1 MFHPHPSH
9 LLTEHFHTKPYQG
22 ADPFDARFLFVGLDA
37 NYAADIENSPIFP
50 MILQYHEDGPGFW
63 RTNGVHHPFLLAQYK
78 GAGHF
83 YHSNFAKIGFQPS
96 NADLVSFIELLNSP
110 TVGRSDLTIN
120 DLDPTHLKLLRRVI
134 FEGNAKF
141 IFLSASV
148 KRLLLASGLFPELRA
163 IPRNYG
169 ALRILYQDDERSV
182 FLHLH
187 FSNYGTFEKQLQ
199 AEAREIL
206 NLLAKS
212 LGRD

>member
-1 MFHPHPSH
+1 M
-9 LLTEHFHTKPYQG
+9 
-22 ADPFDARFLFVGLDA
+22 
-37 NYAADIENSPIFP
+37 
-50 MILQYHEDGPGFW
+50 
-63 RTNGVHHPFLLAQYK
+63 
-78 GAGHF
+78 
-83 YHSNFAKIGFQPS
+83 
-96 NADLVSFIELLNSP
+96 SFIELLNSP
-110 TVGRSDLTIN
+110 TVGRSDLTIK

-163 IPRNYG
+163 IPRNHG
-169 ALRILYQDDERSV
+169 ALKILYQDDERTV

-206 NLLAKS
+206 NLLPKCDA
-212 LGRD
+212 